1 MDASIQIYPIA
12 GKLMLTPDIIQYGW
26 KSLKGYHART
36 LLMLLAMSISVASV
50 LLLTALGEGARRYVT
65 GEFASLGTN
74 MVIVM
79 PGKSET
85 AGMGL
90 SNMMGVTPRDLT
102 LDDARALTRHS
113 AVTRIAPLNI
123 GAVEASWQNRKREVT
138 ILGSTR
144 EILKLRHWKM
154 ASGKF
159 LPEMDW
165 DRAAPVCI
173 IGKNIRDE
181 IFGAHAALGQWI
193 RLGENRYRV
202 TGVLASAGRSL
213 DVDVEEIVIIPV
225 AAAQSLLNTPSLFRI
240 LIETKSRDSMQT
252 VVDFATQTIKQRHH
266 GEEDVT
272 VITQDAVIQ
281 TFDNILSALT
291 YAVGGIAAI
300 SLAVSG
306 ILIMNVMLVAVSQ
319 RTAEIGLL
327 KALGAS
333 SKKIL
338 MLILTE
344 AVLLSLFGIL
354 FGFILGLSGCWGIRL
369 ALPDLQ
375 AYPPVWAML
384 ASCIVAISTGLLFSL
399 LPAKKAAKLDPVTA
413 LQGH

>member
-1 MDASIQIYPIA
+1 
-12 GKLMLTPDIIQYGW
+12 MLTPDIMMYGW
-26 KSLKGYHART
+26 KSLKGYRART

-74 MVIVM
+74 MVIVL

-90 SNMMGVTPRDLT
+90 STMMGIIPRDLT
-102 LDDARALTRHS
+102 LDDARALTRHV
-113 AVTRIAPLNI
+113 AVTRIAPLNV
-123 GAVEASWQNRKREVT
+123 GAVEVSWQNRKREVT

-144 EILKLRHWKM
+144 EILELRHWKL
-154 ASGKF
+154 ASGQF
-159 LPEMDW
+159 LPEIEW
-165 DRAAPVCI
+165 DRAAPVCV
-173 IGKNIRDE
+173 IGKKIRDE
-181 IFGAHAALGQWI
+181 IFGAHAAIGQWI

-202 TGVLASAGRSL
+202 IGILASAGRSL
-213 DVDVEEIVIIPV
+213 DVDTEDIVIIPV
-225 AAAQSLLNTPSLFRI
+225 ASAQSLLNTPSLFRI
-240 LIETKSRDSMQT
+240 LIETKSREAMQS
-252 VVDFATQTIKQRHH
+252 VIDFSIETIKQRHH

-281 TFDNILSALT
+281 TFDKILTALT

-333 SKKIL
+333 SQKIL
-338 MLILTE
+338 ILILTE

-354 FGFILGLSGCWGIRL
+354 FGFIIGLTGCWGIRL

-384 ASCIVAISTGLLFSL
+384 ASFLVAIFTGLLFSL
-399 LPAKKAAKLDPVTA
+399 LPAKKAAKLDPVNA
-413 LQGH
+413 LQSGH

>member
-1 MDASIQIYPIA
+1 
-12 GKLMLTPDIIQYGW
+12 MLSSDIMLYGW
-26 KSLKGYHART
+26 KSLKGYRART
-36 LLMLLAMSISVASV
+36 ILMLLAMSISVASV

-90 SNMMGVTPRDLT
+90 SNMMGTTPRDLT
-102 LDDARALTRHS
+102 LADAQALTRHS
-113 AVTRIAPLNI
+113 AITRIAPLNI
-123 GAVEASWQNRKREVT
+123 GAVEVSWKNRKREVT
-138 ILGSTR
+138 IMGSTH
-144 EILKLRHWKM
+144 EILELRHWKL
-154 ASGKF
+154 ASGQF
-159 LPEMDW
+159 LPKTDW
-165 DRAAPVCI
+165 DRATPVCI
-173 IGKNIRDE
+173 IGKKIRDE
-181 IFGAHAALGQWI
+181 IFGAHAAIGQWI

-202 TGVLASAGRSL
+202 IGLLASAGRSL
-213 DVDVEEIVIIPV
+213 DVNVEEIVIIPV
-225 AAAQSLLNTPSLFRI
+225 ASAQSLLNTPSLFRI
-240 LIETKSRDSMQT
+240 LIETKSRESMQK
-252 VVDFATQTIKQRHH
+252 VVNFAIETIKQRHH

-281 TFDNILSALT
+281 TFDKILSALT

-333 SKKIL
+333 SQKIL
-338 MLILTE
+338 LLILTE
-344 AVLLSLFGIL
+344 AILLSLLGI
-354 FGFILGLSGCWGIRL
+354 FSGFILGLTGCWGIRL
-369 ALPDLQ
+369 ALPALQ
-375 AYPPVWAML
+375 AYPPIWAML
-384 ASCIVAISTGLLFSL
+384 AAFGVAISTGLLFSL
-399 LPAKKAAKLDPVTA
+399 LPARKAAKLDPVNA
-413 LQGH
+413 LQGR